1 MRRAIAGVLLL
12 VALSATPALAQGPG
26 HESSSMRW
34 SGGRGDGE
42 LWLMIRAAN
51 LTPEQQTRV
60 RAILSAHR
68 ATARPLIEQLRQ
80 AQQELGGKLLAPGP
94 VQAADLQ
101 PQLQQIGQLRD
112 QLAQDSAG
120 AALEVRAVLTP
131 EQLVRVVAA
140 EVARRAGSQHLRR
153 VPQVAVGLRGRV
165 DRVQCHRQTER
176 RAPVGDFDRSR
187 C

>member
-1 MRRAIAGVLLL
+1 MRRAIAGVLVL
-12 VALSATPALAQGPG
+12 VALSAAPALAQSPG
-26 HESSSMRW
+26 HEASSMRW
-34 SGGRGDGE
+34 GGGRGDGE
-42 LWLMIRAAN
+42 LWLMIRAAD

-101 PQLQQIGQLRD
+101 PQLQRIGQLRD
-112 QLAQDSAG
+112 QLARDSAG

-131 EQLVRVVAA
+131 EQLARVAQTK
-140 EVARRAGSQHLRR
+140 ERLR
-153 VPQVAVGLRGRV
+153 QLREEM
-165 DRVQCHRQTER
+165 RQLMQPPR
-176 RAPVGDFDRSR
+176 P
-187 C
+187 

>member
-1 MRRAIAGVLLL
+1 MKRVIAGVLLL
-12 VALSATPALAQGPG
+12 VALSAAPALAQSPG

-101 PQLQQIGQLRD
+101 PQLQRISQLRD
-112 QLAQDSAG
+112 QLAQDSAS
-120 AALEVRAVLTP
+120 AALEVRSVLTP
-131 EQLVRVVAA
+131 EQLARVAQTK
-140 EVARRAGSQHLRR
+140 ERLR
-153 VPQVAVGLRGRV
+153 QLREEM
-165 DRVQCHRQTER
+165 RQLMQPPR
-176 RAPVGDFDRSR
+176 P
-187 C
+187 

>member
-1 MRRAIAGVLLL
+1 VIAAVLRI
-12 VALSATPALAQGPG
+12 AASAEPALAQAPG
-26 HESSSMRW
+26 HEPAVRGMA
-34 SGGRGDGE
+34 GRGDGE

-80 AQQELGGKLLAPGP
+80 AQQELGGKLLASGP

-101 PQLQQIGQLRD
+101 PQLQRISQLRD

-131 EQLVRVVAA
+131 EQLARVAQTKERLRQLREEMRQLVQP
-140 EVARRAGSQHLRR
+140 AR
-153 VPQVAVGLRGRV
+153 P
-165 DRVQCHRQTER
+165 
-176 RAPVGDFDRSR
+176 
-187 C
+187 

>member
-12 VALSATPALAQGPG
+12 VALSATTALAQSPG
-26 HESSSMRW
+26 HEASSMRW

-68 ATARPLIEQLRQ
+68 TTARPLIEQLRQ

-101 PQLQQIGQLRD
+101 PQLQRIGQLRD

-131 EQLVRVVAA
+131 EQLARVAQTK
-140 EVARRAGSQHLRR
+140 ERLR
-153 VPQVAVGLRGRV
+153 QLREEM
-165 DRVQCHRQTER
+165 RQLMQPPR
-176 RAPVGDFDRSR
+176 P
-187 C
+187 

>member
-1 MRRAIAGVLLL
+1 MKRVIAGVLVL
-12 VALSATPALAQGPG
+12 VALSAAPALAQGPG

-101 PQLQQIGQLRD
+101 PQLQRIGQLRD

-131 EQLVRVVAA
+131 EQLARVAQVKD
-140 EVARRAGSQHLRR
+140 RLR
-153 VPQVAVGLRGRV
+153 QLREEM
-165 DRVQCHRQTER
+165 RQLMQSPR
-176 RAPVGDFDRSR
+176 P
-187 C
+187 

>member
-1 MRRAIAGVLLL
+1 MRRAIAGILLL
-12 VALSATPALAQGPG
+12 VALSATPALAQSPG
-26 HESSSMRW
+26 HESSAMRG

-101 PQLQQIGQLRD
+101 PQLQRIGQLRD

-131 EQLVRVVAA
+131 EQLARVAQTK
-140 EVARRAGSQHLRR
+140 ERLR
-153 VPQVAVGLRGRV
+153 QLREEM
-165 DRVQCHRQTER
+165 RQLMQPPR
-176 RAPVGDFDRSR
+176 P
-187 C
+187 

>member
-1 MRRAIAGVLLL
+1 
-12 VALSATPALAQGPG
+12 
-26 HESSSMRW
+26 MRW

-101 PQLQQIGQLRD
+101 PQLQRIGQLRD

-131 EQLVRVVAA
+131 EQLARVAQTK
-140 EVARRAGSQHLRR
+140 ERLR
-153 VPQVAVGLRGRV
+153 QLREEM
-165 DRVQCHRQTER
+165 RQLMQSPR
-176 RAPVGDFDRSR
+176 P
-187 C
+187 

>member
-1 MRRAIAGVLLL
+1 MRRVIAGALLL
-12 VALSATPALAQGPG
+12 AAVWAAPALAPNPG
-26 HESSSMRW
+26 REPSSMRW
-34 SGGRGDGE
+34 SAGRGDGE

-68 ATARPLIEQLRQ
+68 TTARPLIEQLRQ
-80 AQQELGGKLLAPGP
+80 AQQELGGKLLAPGQ

-101 PQLQQIGQLRD
+101 PQLQRIGQLRD

-131 EQLVRVVAA
+131 EQLARVAQTK
-140 EVARRAGSQHLRR
+140 ERLRQLREEMRQLMQPAR
-153 VPQVAVGLRGRV
+153 P
-165 DRVQCHRQTER
+165 
-176 RAPVGDFDRSR
+176 
-187 C
+187 

>member
-1 MRRAIAGVLLL
+1 VRRAIAGGLLL
-12 VALSATPALAQGPG
+12 VALSAAPALAQGPG

-101 PQLQQIGQLRD
+101 PQLQRIGQLRD

-131 EQLVRVVAA
+131 EQLARVAQTK
-140 EVARRAGSQHLRR
+140 ERLR
-153 VPQVAVGLRGRV
+153 QLREEM
-165 DRVQCHRQTER
+165 RQLMQSPR
-176 RAPVGDFDRSR
+176 P
-187 C
+187 